1 MGIGFSL
8 DSLLE
13 RWFATEGYRV
23 RADFDGYVR
32 EVIWQGGEF
41 SYFSYGFRKGRE
53 SCVHGLTHLLTYI
66 STHIEI
72 FCFTHPPLLLGKFL
86 QRGSAIPTPCFNTA
100 FSDLYV
106 S

>member
-41 SYFSYGFRKGRE
+41 SYFSF
-53 SCVHGLTHLLTYI
+53 
-66 STHIEI
+66 
-72 FCFTHPPLLLGKFL
+72 
-86 QRGSAIPTPCFNTA
+86 
-100 FSDLYV
+100 DLRRWGEGCML
-106 S
+106 